1 MLGLES
7 TVSLLQHVY
16 SLLGTPVHVITTEAF
31 DNAYTLMLLE
41 MQSYCNIQLITSQ
54 SILSSFLEQMTPLFS
69 TTATLSCAS
78 TTTIPKLSVA
88 KSLSNSRCPNLT
100 GPFIVLE
107 AESAFLP
114 NTPRKWKPYDL
125 ANVRFL
131 QQKKPLGLLWGDS
144 GNTPEAEN
152 DDNGSGDEHSEQDVC
167 DPPPDFEILD
177 DGIEIAIK
185 KTGKNS
191 RRITSKVAVQ
201 ASLQTVWDILTDYE
215 RLADF
220 IPGLAVS
227 QLLEKRDK
235 FARLFQEVKQ
245 NPGDSQSDSVV
256 GEEYQTTLLYIVLV
270 KPKVW
275 LPVRLVE
282 GRLCKEIRSNLSCIR
297 EEAEKA
303 FQNTNFAYSRFACLK

>member
-1 MLGLES
+1 
-7 TVSLLQHVY
+7 
-16 SLLGTPVHVITTEAF
+16 
-31 DNAYTLMLLE
+31 
-41 MQSYCNIQLITSQ
+41 
-54 SILSSFLEQMTPLFS
+54 MTPLFS

-78 TTTIPKLSVA
+78 TTTISRLSNA
-88 KSLSNSRCPNLT
+88 KSLSNSRCRNLT

-107 AESAFLP
+107 TESAFLA

-131 QQKKPLGLLWGDS
+131 QQKKPLVVCISYIGTRAYFGGDS

-177 DGIEIAIK
+177 DGIEIAIE

-191 RRITSKVAVQ
+191 RRIISKVAVQ

-215 RLADF
+215 RLSDF

-227 QLLEKRDK
+227 KLIEKRDK
-235 FARLFQEVKQ
+235 FARLFQIGEQNLAFGLKFNAKGIIDCFEKDLQTLPFGEKRDIEFKMVEGDFQLFEGKWSIEQEVKQ
-245 NPGDSQSDSVV
+245 NPGDSQDDSVV
-256 GEEYQTTLLYIVLV
+256 GEEYQTRLLYIVLV

-303 FQNTNFAYSRFACLK
+303 FQTTNFAL

>member
-1 MLGLES
+1 
-7 TVSLLQHVY
+7 
-16 SLLGTPVHVITTEAF
+16 
-31 DNAYTLMLLE
+31 
-41 MQSYCNIQLITSQ
+41 
-54 SILSSFLEQMTPLFS
+54 MTPLFS

-78 TTTIPKLSVA
+78 TTTSPKLSIA
-88 KSLSNSRCPNLT
+88 KSLFNSRCPNRT
-100 GPFIVLE
+100 GPFVVLE
-107 AESAFLP
+107 AESAFLA
-114 NTPRKWKPYDL
+114 NTPRKWKPYEL
-125 ANVRFL
+125 SNVRFL
-131 QQKKPLGLLWGDS
+131 QQKKPLVVCISYSCTRAKSQAEPVRTSLPPMHKRNVSRAGKVVGQHIIAESLILSSQTRAYFGGDS

-152 DDNGSGDEHSEQDVC
+152 DDNGSGDERSEQDAC
-167 DPPPDFEILD
+167 DPPPDFELLD
-177 DGIEIAIK
+177 DGIEIAIE

-245 NPGDSQSDSVV
+245 NPGDSQSDSVI

-303 FQNTNFAYSRFACLK
+303 FQNTNFAL

>member
-1 MLGLES
+1 M
-7 TVSLLQHVY
+7 
-16 SLLGTPVHVITTEAF
+16 A
-31 DNAYTLMLLE
+31 
-41 MQSYCNIQLITSQ
+41 
-54 SILSSFLEQMTPLFS
+54 PLFS

-88 KSLSNSRCPNLT
+88 KCLSNSRCPHLT
-100 GPFIVLE
+100 GTFIVLE
-107 AESAFLP
+107 AESAFLA

-131 QQKKPLGLLWGDS
+131 QQKKPLVVCISYFGTRILSSQTRAYFGGDS
-144 GNTPEAEN
+144 GNSPEAEN

-177 DGIEIAIK
+177 DGIEIAIE

-191 RRITSKVAVQ
+191 RRITSKIGEQNLAFGLKFN
-201 ASLQTVWDILTDYE
+201 AKGIIDCFEKDLQTLP
-215 RLADF
+215 F
-220 IPGLAVS
+220 G
-227 QLLEKRDK
+227 QKRDIEFK
-235 FARLFQEVKQ
+235 MVEGDFQLFEGKWSIEQEVKQ

-297 EEAEKA
+297 DEAEKA
-303 FQNTNFAYSRFACLK
+303 FQNTNFAL

>member
-16 SLLGTPVHVITTEAF
+16 SLLGTPLHVITTEAF

-78 TTTIPKLSVA
+78 TTTISRLSIA
-88 KSLSNSRCPNLT
+88 KSLSNSRCRNLT

-107 AESAFLP
+107 TESAFLA

-131 QQKKPLGLLWGDS
+131 QQKPLVVCISYIGLVTL
-144 GNTPEAEN
+144 
-152 DDNGSGDEHSEQDVC
+152 
-167 DPPPDFEILD
+167 PDFEILD
-177 DGIEIAIK
+177 DGIEIAK
-185 KTGKNS
+185 EAKTGRRNYIKASFFLVVVENELES
-191 RRITSKVAVQ
+191 RNHQIGEQNLAFGLKFNAKGVIDCFEKD
-201 ASLQTVWDILTDYE
+201 LQTLP
-215 RLADF
+215 F
-220 IPGLAVS
+220 G
-227 QLLEKRDK
+227 QKRDIEFK
-235 FARLFQEVKQ
+235 MVEGDFQLFEGKWSIEQEVRQ

-256 GEEYQTTLLYIVLV
+256 GEEYKTTLLYIVLV

-282 GRLCKEIRSNLSCIR
+282 VDSARR
-297 EEAEKA
+297 
-303 FQNTNFAYSRFACLK
+303 

>member
-1 MLGLES
+1 
-7 TVSLLQHVY
+7 
-16 SLLGTPVHVITTEAF
+16 
-31 DNAYTLMLLE
+31 
-41 MQSYCNIQLITSQ
+41 
-54 SILSSFLEQMTPLFS
+54 MTPLFS

-78 TTTIPKLSVA
+78 TTTISRLSVA
-88 KSLSNSRCPNLT
+88 KSLSNSRCRNLT

-107 AESAFLP
+107 TESAFLA

-131 QQKKPLGLLWGDS
+131 QQKPLVVCISYIGTRAYFGGDS

-177 DGIEIAIK
+177 DGIEIAIE

-227 QLLEKRDK
+227 KLLEKRDK
-235 FARLFQEVKQ
+235 FARLFQIGEQNLAFGLKFNAKGVIDCFEKDLQTLPLGQKRDIEFKMVEGDFQLFEGKWSIEQEVRQ

-303 FQNTNFAYSRFACLK
+303 FQTTNFAL

>member
-1 MLGLES
+1 
-7 TVSLLQHVY
+7 
-16 SLLGTPVHVITTEAF
+16 
-31 DNAYTLMLLE
+31 
-41 MQSYCNIQLITSQ
+41 
-54 SILSSFLEQMTPLFS
+54 MTPLFS

-78 TTTIPKLSVA
+78 TTTISRLSIA
-88 KSLSNSRCPNLT
+88 KSLSNSRCRNLT

-107 AESAFLP
+107 TESAFLP

-131 QQKKPLGLLWGDS
+131 QQKPLVVCISYIGTRILSSQTRAYFGGDS

-167 DPPPDFEILD
+167 DPLPDFEILD
-177 DGIEIAIK
+177 DGIEIAIE

-227 QLLEKRDK
+227 KLLEKRDK
-235 FARLFQEVKQ
+235 FARLFQEVRQ

-303 FQNTNFAYSRFACLK
+303 FQTTNFAL

>member
-1 MLGLES
+1 MNFPMFG
-7 TVSLLQHVY
+7 
-16 SLLGTPVHVITTEAF
+16 F
-31 DNAYTLMLLE
+31 FNR
-41 MQSYCNIQLITSQ
+41 
-54 SILSSFLEQMTPLFS
+54 
-69 TTATLSCAS
+69 
-78 TTTIPKLSVA
+78 
-88 KSLSNSRCPNLT
+88 KSLWLFASPTL
-100 GPFIVLE
+100 VLGKVVGQHII
-107 AESAFLP
+107 AES
-114 NTPRKWKPYDL
+114 L
-125 ANVRFL
+125 AYF
-131 QQKKPLGLLWGDS
+131 GGDS

-152 DDNGSGDEHSEQDVC
+152 DDNGSGDERSEQDAC
-167 DPPPDFEILD
+167 DPPPDFELLD
-177 DGIEIAIK
+177 DGIEIAIE

-235 FARLFQEVKQ
+235 FARLFQIGEQNLAFGLKFNAKGIIDCFEKDLQTLPFGQKRDIEFKMVEGDFQLFEGKWSIEQEVKQ
-245 NPGDSQSDSVV
+245 NPGDSQSDSVI

-303 FQNTNFAYSRFACLK
+303 FQNTNFAL